1 MLLQYANAMNR
12 NQRKEKIMKQDTDIR
27 NNVQNELQWDPS
39 VESRGIS
46 VNVQEGIV
54 TLFGNVP
61 HFADKYSAEKIA
73 KRVVGVR
80 AIANDITVNI
90 PVPGKRSDTD
100 IAIAA
105 ANALKWNASLG
116 QCDIKAVVSSGCITL
131 SGDVAYGY
139 QVNVA
144 EAAVRYLLGVTA
156 ILNDLTIKPSVK
168 MVDVKQK
175 IEDAFQRQ
183 ARLDAKD
190 IDVGLND
197 NKVTLKGFVSS
208 WREKD
213 DAARAA
219 WAAPGVCKVENQ
231 LLVSF

>member
-1 MLLQYANAMNR
+1 
-12 NQRKEKIMKQDTDIR
+12 MKLDTDIR
-27 NNVQNELQWDPS
+27 SNVQNELQWDPS
-39 VESRGIS
+39 VEACGIG

-61 HFADKYSAEKIA
+61 HFSDKYSAEKIV
-73 KRVVGVR
+73 KRVGGVR
-80 AIANDITVNI
+80 AIANDIAVNI
-90 PVPGKRSDTD
+90 PLPGKRSDTD

-116 QCDIKAVVSSGCITL
+116 QCDIKVVVSDGEIGL
-131 SGDVAYGY
+131 SGHVACGY

-144 EAAVRYLLGVTA
+144 EAAVRYLMGVTG
-156 ILNDLTIKPSVK
+156 ILNNLTIKSSVK

-183 ARLDAKD
+183 ARLDAKE
-190 IDVGLND
+190 IDVRLND
-197 NKVTLKGFVSS
+197 NHVILKGFVSS
-208 WREKD
+208 WRERD

-231 LLVSF
+231 LLVSY

>member
-1 MLLQYANAMNR
+1 MNR
-12 NQRKEKIMKQDTDIR
+12 NWRSKEKIMKLDTDIR
-27 NNVQNELQWDPS
+27 NDVQNELQWDPS
-39 VESRGIS
+39 VAARGIS

-54 TLFGNVP
+54 TLFGDVP

-80 AIANDITVNI
+80 AVANEIIVNI
-90 PVPGKRSDTD
+90 PIPGKSDTD

-105 ANALKWNASLG
+105 ANALYWNASLG
-116 QCDIKAVVSSGCITL
+116 QCDIKAVVSNGCVSL
-131 SGDVAYGY
+131 SGHVAYGY

-144 EAAVRYLLGVTA
+144 EAAVRYLLGVTG

-190 IDVGLND
+190 IDVRLND

-231 LLVSF
+231 LLVSY

>member
-1 MLLQYANAMNR
+1 
-12 NQRKEKIMKQDTDIR
+12 MKSDSNIR
-27 NNVQNELQWDPS
+27 SDVQNELQWDPS
-39 VESRGIS
+39 VEARGIG

-54 TLFGNVP
+54 TLIGGVP

-73 KRVVGVR
+73 KRVGGVR
-80 AIANDITVNI
+80 AIANDIIVNI

-116 QCDIKAVVSSGCITL
+116 QCDIKAVVEDGCISL
-131 SGDVAYGY
+131 SGHVPYGF
-139 QVNVA
+139 QISAA
-144 EAAVRYLLGVTA
+144 EAAVRYLMGVTG
-156 ILNDLTIKPSVK
+156 ILNGMTIMPSVK
-168 MVDVKQK
+168 MEDVKQK

-183 ARLDAKD
+183 ERLDAKD
-190 IDVGLND
+190 IDVRLND

-208 WREKD
+208 WREKE

-231 LLVSF
+231 LLVSY

>member
-1 MLLQYANAMNR
+1 
-12 NQRKEKIMKQDTDIR
+12 MKSDTDIR
-27 NNVQNELQWDPS
+27 NDVQNELQWDPS
-39 VESRGIS
+39 VEARGIS

-54 TLFGNVP
+54 TLFGQVP
-61 HFADKYSAEKIA
+61 HFVDKYSAEKIV
-73 KRVVGVR
+73 KRVSGVR
-80 AIANDITVNI
+80 AIANDIAVDI
-90 PVPGKRSDTD
+90 PVPGKRTDTD

-105 ANALKWNASLG
+105 ANALKWNASLRE
-116 QCDIKAVVSSGCITL
+116 CDINAVVSDGCISL
-131 SGDVAYGY
+131 SGHVAYGY
-139 QVNVA
+139 QANVA
-144 EAAVRYLLGVTA
+144 EAAVRYLMGVTA
-156 ILNDLTIKPSVK
+156 ILNNLTIKASVK

>member
-1 MLLQYANAMNR
+1 
-12 NQRKEKIMKQDTDIR
+12 MKSDTDIR
-27 NNVQNELQWDPS
+27 NDVQNELQWDPS
-39 VESRGIS
+39 VEARGIS

-54 TLFGNVP
+54 TLFGQVP
-61 HFADKYSAEKIA
+61 HFVDKYSAEKIV
-73 KRVVGVR
+73 KRVSGVR
-80 AIANDITVNI
+80 AIANDIAVDI
-90 PVPGKRSDTD
+90 PVPGKRTDTD

-105 ANALKWNASLG
+105 ANALKWNASLRE
-116 QCDIKAVVSSGCITL
+116 CDINAVVSDGCISL
-131 SGDVAYGY
+131 SGHVPYGY
-139 QVNVA
+139 QANVA
-144 EAAVRYLLGVTA
+144 EAAVRYLMGVTA
-156 ILNDLTIKPSVK
+156 ILNNLTIKASVK

>member
-1 MLLQYANAMNR
+1 
-12 NQRKEKIMKQDTDIR
+12 MKLDTDIR
-27 NNVQNELQWDPS
+27 NDVQNELQWDPC

-61 HFADKYSAEKIA
+61 HFADKYSADKIT
-73 KRVVGVR
+73 KRVAGVR
-80 AIANDITVNI
+80 AIANDITVDI

-105 ANALKWNASLG
+105 ANALKWNASLA
-116 QCDIKAVVSSGCITL
+116 QCDIKAVVSNGCITL
-131 SGDVAYGY
+131 SGYAAYGY

-144 EAAVRYLLGVTA
+144 EAAVRHLLGVTG
-156 ILNDLTIKPSVK
+156 ILNDITIKPCVK
-168 MVDVKQK
+168 MVDVKRK

-190 IDVGLND
+190 IHVRHND

-231 LLVSF
+231 LLVSC

>member
-1 MLLQYANAMNR
+1 MTLTMTSGVRCPGRTLR
-12 NQRKEKIMKQDTDIR
+12 TTFTDIR
-27 NNVQNELQWDPS
+27 VLDGTGQGSQPLSNRRL
-39 VESRGIS
+39 
-46 VNVQEGIV
+46 
-54 TLFGNVP
+54 
-61 HFADKYSAEKIA
+61 KII
-73 KRVVGVR
+73 GTR
-80 AIANDITVNI
+80 AIANDITVYI

-100 IAIAA
+100 IALAA

-116 QCDIKAVVSSGCITL
+116 QCDIAAVVSDGCISL
-131 SGDVAYGY
+131 SGHVAYGY

-156 ILNDLTIKPSVK
+156 IHNNLTIKPSVK

-231 LLVSF
+231 LLVSY

>member
-1 MLLQYANAMNR
+1 
-12 NQRKEKIMKQDTDIR
+12 MKLDTDIR
-27 NNVQNELQWDPS
+27 SDVQNELQWDPR
-39 VESRGIS
+39 VEARGIG

-54 TLFGNVP
+54 TLFGDAP

-73 KRVVGVR
+73 KRVGGVR

-105 ANALKWNASLG
+105 ANALKWNASLD
-116 QCDIKAVVSSGCITL
+116 QCDIKIVVSDGCISL
-131 SGDVAYGY
+131 SGHVAYGY

-144 EAAVRYLLGVTA
+144 EAAVRYLRGVA
-156 ILNDLTIKPSVK
+156 GILNNITIKPSVK

-231 LLVSF
+231 LLVSY

>member
-1 MLLQYANAMNR
+1 
-12 NQRKEKIMKQDTDIR
+12 MKSDTDIR
-27 NNVQNELQWDPS
+27 NDVQNELQWDPS
-39 VESRGIS
+39 VEARGIS

-54 TLFGNVP
+54 TLFGQVP
-61 HFADKYSAEKIA
+61 HFVDKYSAEKIV
-73 KRVVGVR
+73 KRVSGVR
-80 AIANDITVNI
+80 AIANDIAVDI
-90 PVPGKRSDTD
+90 PVPGKRTDTD

-105 ANALKWNASLG
+105 ANALKWNASLRE
-116 QCDIKAVVSSGCITL
+116 CDINAVVSDGCISL
-131 SGDVAYGY
+131 SGHVAYGY
-139 QVNVA
+139 QANVA

-156 ILNDLTIKPSVK
+156 ILNNLTIKASVK

-197 NKVTLKGFVSS
+197 SKVTLKGFVSS

>member
-1 MLLQYANAMNR
+1 
-12 NQRKEKIMKQDTDIR
+12 MKLDTDIR
-27 NNVQNELQWDPS
+27 SNVQNELQWDPS
-39 VESRGIS
+39 VQARSIG

-54 TLFGNVP
+54 TLFGSVP

-73 KRVVGVR
+73 KRVTGVR
-80 AIANDITVNI
+80 AIANDITVDI
-90 PVPGKRSDTD
+90 PVPGKRNDTD
-100 IAIAA
+100 IALAA

-116 QCDIKAVVSSGCITL
+116 QCDIKAVVANGCITL
-131 SGDVAYGY
+131 SGHVSYGY
-139 QVNVA
+139 QVSVA
-144 EAAVRYLLGVTA
+144 EAAVRYLMGVTA
-156 ILNDLTIKPSVK
+156 IINDITIKPSVK

-183 ARLDAKD
+183 ARFDAKD
-190 IDVGLND
+190 IDVMLND

-231 LLVSF
+231 LLVSY

>member
-1 MLLQYANAMNR
+1 
-12 NQRKEKIMKQDTDIR
+12 MKLDTDIR
-27 NNVQNELQWDPS
+27 NDVQNELQWDPS

-61 HFADKYSAEKIA
+61 HFADKYSAEKVA

-100 IAIAA
+100 IAMAA

-116 QCDIKAVVSSGCITL
+116 QCDIKAVVSDGCISL
-131 SGDVAYGY
+131 SGYVAYGY

-156 ILNDLTIKPSVK
+156 ILNNITIKPSVK

-213 DAARAA
+213 DATRAA

>member
-1 MLLQYANAMNR
+1 
-12 NQRKEKIMKQDTDIR
+12 MKLDTDIR
-27 NNVQNELQWDPS
+27 SDVQNELQWDPS
-39 VESRGIS
+39 VEARGIG

-61 HFADKYSAEKIA
+61 HFSDKYSAEKIA
-73 KRVVGVR
+73 KRLSGVR
-80 AIANDITVNI
+80 AIANDIIVNI

-105 ANALKWNASLG
+105 ANALKWNTSLG
-116 QCDIKAVVSSGCITL
+116 QCDIKAVVSEGGICL
-131 SGDVAYGY
+131 SGHVAYGY

-144 EAAVRYLLGVTA
+144 EAAVRYLLGVTG
-156 ILNDLTIKPSVK
+156 ILNNLTIKPSVEV
-168 MVDVKQK
+168 VDVKRK

-190 IDVGLND
+190 IDVRLND
-197 NKVTLKGFVSS
+197 NQVTLKGFVSS

-231 LLVSF
+231 LLVNY

>member
-1 MLLQYANAMNR
+1 
-12 NQRKEKIMKQDTDIR
+12 MKSDTDIR
-27 NNVQNELQWDPS
+27 NDVQNELQWDPS
-39 VESRGIS
+39 VEARGIS

-54 TLFGNVP
+54 TLFGQVP
-61 HFADKYSAEKIA
+61 HFVDKYSAEKIV
-73 KRVVGVR
+73 KRVSGVR
-80 AIANDITVNI
+80 AIANDIAVDI
-90 PVPGKRSDTD
+90 PIPGKRTDTD

-105 ANALKWNASLG
+105 ANALKWNASLRE
-116 QCDIKAVVSSGCITL
+116 CDINAVVSDGCISL
-131 SGDVAYGY
+131 SGHVAYGY
-139 QVNVA
+139 QANVA

-156 ILNDLTIKPSVK
+156 ILNNLTIKPSVK
-168 MVDVKQK
+168 MVDVKRK

>member
-1 MLLQYANAMNR
+1 
-12 NQRKEKIMKQDTDIR
+12 MKLDTDIR
-27 NNVQNELQWDPS
+27 SDVQNELQWDPS
-39 VESRGIS
+39 VEARGIG

-54 TLFGNVP
+54 TLFGDVP
-61 HFADKYSAEKIA
+61 HFSDKYSAEQIV
-73 KRVVGVR
+73 KRVSGVR
-80 AIANDITVNI
+80 AIANDITVDI

-105 ANALKWNASLG
+105 ANALKWNASLS
-116 QCDIKAVVSSGCITL
+116 QCDIKVVVSNGVINL
-131 SGDVAYGY
+131 SGHVAYGY

-144 EAAVRYLLGVTA
+144 EAAVRYLLGVTG
-156 ILNDLTIKPSVK
+156 ILNDITIKPPVK

-183 ARLDAKD
+183 AQFDAKD
-190 IDVGLND
+190 IEIRLND

-208 WREKD
+208 WREKE

-231 LLVSF
+231 LLVGY

>member
-1 MLLQYANAMNR
+1 MRL
-12 NQRKEKIMKQDTDIR
+12 DTDIR
-27 NNVQNELQWDPS
+27 SDVQIELQWDPS
-39 VESRGIS
+39 VEARAIS
-46 VNVQEGIV
+46 VNVQEGVV

-73 KRVVGVR
+73 KRVAGVR
-80 AIANDITVNI
+80 AIANDIAVNI

-116 QCDIKAVVSSGCITL
+116 QCDITAVVSNGCISL

-144 EAAVRYLLGVTA
+144 EAAVRYLLGVTG
-156 ILNDLTIKPSVK
+156 ILNNLSIKPSVE
-168 MVDVKQK
+168 MVDVKKK

-183 ARLDAKD
+183 ARLDAKA
-190 IDVGLND
+190 IDVRLND
-197 NKVTLKGFVSS
+197 NQVTLKGFVSS

-231 LLVSF
+231 LLVSY

>member
-1 MLLQYANAMNR
+1 
-12 NQRKEKIMKQDTDIR
+12 MKSDTDIR
-27 NNVQNELQWDPS
+27 SDVQNELQWDSS
-39 VESRGIS
+39 VEARGIG

-54 TLFGNVP
+54 TLFGDVP

-73 KRVVGVR
+73 KRVGGVR
-80 AIANDITVNI
+80 GIANDITVNI
-90 PVPGKRSDTD
+90 SVPGTRSDTD

-116 QCDIKAVVSSGCITL
+116 QCDIKAVVEGGCISL
-131 SGDVAYGY
+131 SGHVAYGF
-139 QVNVA
+139 QVSVA
-144 EAAVRYLLGVTA
+144 EAAVRYLMGVTG
-156 ILNDLTIKPSVK
+156 ILNGITIKPSVK
-168 MVDVKQK
+168 MEDVKQK

-190 IDVGLND
+190 IDVRLND

-231 LLVSF
+231 LLVSY

>member
-1 MLLQYANAMNR
+1 
-12 NQRKEKIMKQDTDIR
+12 MKLDTDIR
-27 NNVQNELQWDPS
+27 NDVQSELQWDPS
-39 VESRGIS
+39 VAARGIG

-54 TLFGNVP
+54 TLFGDVP
-61 HFADKYSAEKIA
+61 HFSDKYCAEKIA
-73 KRVVGVR
+73 QRVGGVR
-80 AIANDITVNI
+80 AIANDIKVNI
-90 PVPGKRSDTD
+90 PLPGKRSDTD

-105 ANALKWNASLG
+105 ANALYWNASLG
-116 QCDIKAVVSSGCITL
+116 QCDIKAVVSDGCVAL
-131 SGDVAYGY
+131 SGHVAYGY

-144 EAAVRYLLGVTA
+144 EAAVRYLLGVTG
-156 ILNDLTIKPSVK
+156 ILNNLGINPAVK

-190 IDVGLND
+190 IDVRLND
-197 NKVTLKGFVSS
+197 NQVTLKGFVSS

-231 LLVSF
+231 LLVSY

>member
-1 MLLQYANAMNR
+1 
-12 NQRKEKIMKQDTDIR
+12 MKSDTDIR
-27 NNVQNELQWDPS
+27 NDVQNELQWDPS
-39 VESRGIS
+39 VEARGIS

-54 TLFGNVP
+54 TLFGQVP
-61 HFADKYSAEKIA
+61 HFVDKYSAEKIV
-73 KRVVGVR
+73 KRVSGVR
-80 AIANDITVNI
+80 AIANDIAVDI
-90 PVPGKRSDTD
+90 PVPGKRTDTD

-105 ANALKWNASLG
+105 ANALKWNASLRE
-116 QCDIKAVVSSGCITL
+116 CDINAVVSDCCISL
-131 SGDVAYGY
+131 SGHVAYGY
-139 QVNVA
+139 QANVA
-144 EAAVRYLLGVTA
+144 EAAVRYLMGVTA
-156 ILNDLTIKPSVK
+156 ILNNLTIKASVK

>member
-1 MLLQYANAMNR
+1 
-12 NQRKEKIMKQDTDIR
+12 MKLDTDIR
-27 NNVQNELQWDPS
+27 GDVQNELQWDPS
-39 VESRGIS
+39 VEARGIG
-46 VNVQEGIV
+46 VNVQEGVV
-54 TLFGNVP
+54 TLFGEVP
-61 HFADKYSAEKIA
+61 HFSDKYSADKIA
-73 KRVVGVR
+73 QRVTGVR
-80 AIANDITVNI
+80 AIANDITVDI
-90 PVPGKRSDTD
+90 PVPGKRHDTD

-105 ANALKWNASLG
+105 ANALKWNASLRE
-116 QCDIKAVVSSGCITL
+116 CDINVVVSAGCISL
-131 SGDVAYGY
+131 GGHVAFGY

-144 EAAVRYLLGVTA
+144 EAAVRYLMGVTG
-156 ILNDLTIKPSVK
+156 IINNLTIKSSVK

-190 IDVGLND
+190 IDVRLND
-197 NKVTLKGFVSS
+197 NKVILKGFVSS

-231 LLVSF
+231 LLVSY